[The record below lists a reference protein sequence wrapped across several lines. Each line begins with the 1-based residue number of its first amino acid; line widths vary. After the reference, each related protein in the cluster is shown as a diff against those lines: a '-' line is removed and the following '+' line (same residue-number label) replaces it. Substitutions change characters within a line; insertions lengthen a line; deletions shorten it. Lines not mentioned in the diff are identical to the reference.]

1 MQLKIGQLETFCGEN
16 SVLAGQELKIAIRYN
31 M

>member
-1 MQLKIGQLETFCGEN
+1 MQLKSGQLETFCEN
-16 SVLAGQELKIAIRYN
+16 SVLAGQELKIGFWYN